1 MPLKPNAAIDYVNG
15 YLTKSLDNQVRDYPE
30 FFTQLKFDVFRH
42 IHDLTLNFQ
51 HPISVIS
58 GSNRSGKTSALM
70 AIACSHYN
78 FERQDVASGNWDR
91 ATWSK
96 LVRFTPED
104 IQNDDWT
111 YHVSFR
117 IGNVTFNR
125 QGFRNHASKKWS
137 GVAKKQ
143 GQIGTPTDRKPNGGR
158 HVMLIDLDRINPGRH
173 LSQSYYDRARQANVE
188 AIANGAD
195 INEYLSYI
203 LETNYNVEKVI
214 EVVDSKI
221 FKFDESGKKYTSFNT
236 ASGEDVLMNILVQ
249 ILHAPEK
256 SLILIDE
263 IEIGLHPKIQRRLM
277 QVLYILSQ
285 KRHLQFILTTHS
297 YAILNSV
304 PKESRIFIENVEG
317 NLRSFPQ
324 LSTYDILT
332 RMDCETFPVVTF
344 YVEDEESKM
353 IVNHA
358 VEELNTVEVG
368 LARLLRV
375 VVVGSASKT
384 YQYFKIRKE
393 LREQEH
399 ITTKAACILDGD
411 MKDKRDG
418 NGNFQYPEEE
428 GLFFHY
434 SGEAPEKM
442 LVRAFLDNHDCPQ
455 LQYHVDNSNPHC
467 LLEKMV
473 EQGLAMDKK
482 DAFEKCFT
490 YYKSSVGGSVHFEE
504 LKEFIRHNCGY

>member
-1 MPLKPNAAIDYVNG
+1 MVLNPNAAIDYVNG
-15 YLTKSLDNQVRDYPE
+15 YMTKTLNDQVKDYPE

-42 IHDLTLNFQ
+42 IHGLTLDFH
-51 HPISVIS
+51 HPITVIS

-78 FERQDVASGNWDR
+78 FERQDVASGNWER

-104 IQNDDWT
+104 IQNKDWT

-117 IGNVTFNR
+117 IGNVTSNR
-125 QGFRNHASKKWS
+125 QGFRNHISKKWS

-143 GQIGTPTDRKPNGGR
+143 GQIGTTTERNPNGGR
-158 HVMLIDLDRINPGRH
+158 HVVLIDLERINPGRH

-188 AIANGAD
+188 AIANSEE
-195 INEYLSYI
+195 INKYLSYI
-203 LETNYNVEKVI
+203 LETTYNVEKVI

-221 FKFDESGKKYTSFNT
+221 FKFDESDKRYTSFNT

-277 QVLYILSQ
+277 HVLYILSK

-304 PKESRIFIENVEG
+304 PKKSRIFIENTG
-317 NLRSFPQ
+317 GKFRSLYQ

-344 YVEDEESKM
+344 YVEDEESKL

-358 VEELNTVEVG
+358 VKELNVEEAG
-368 LARLLRV
+368 IARLLRV
-375 VVVGSASKT
+375 IVVGSAART
-384 YQYFKIRKE
+384 YQYFQIRNA

-411 MKDKRDG
+411 MKDKRDASG
-418 NGNFQYPEEE
+418 NLLYPEEN

-434 SGEAPEKM
+434 TNEAPEKM
-442 LVRAFLDNHDCPQ
+442 LVRAYLNKHDSPQ

-473 EQGLAMDKK
+473 EQGLAMDSK
-482 DAFEKCFT
+482 DAFEKCFND
-490 YYKSSVGGSVHFEE
+490 YKSSDGGGAHFEE
-504 LKEFIRHNCGY
+504 LKKFIKRNCGY

>member
-1 MPLKPNAAIDYVNG
+1 
-15 YLTKSLDNQVRDYPE
+15 
-30 FFTQLKFDVFRH
+30 
-42 IHDLTLNFQ
+42 
-51 HPISVIS
+51 
-58 GSNRSGKTSALM
+58 
-70 AIACSHYN
+70 
-78 FERQDVASGNWDR
+78 
-91 ATWSK
+91 
-96 LVRFTPED
+96 
-104 IQNDDWT
+104 
-111 YHVSFR
+111 
-117 IGNVTFNR
+117 
-125 QGFRNHASKKWS
+125 
-137 GVAKKQ
+137 
-143 GQIGTPTDRKPNGGR
+143 
-158 HVMLIDLDRINPGRH
+158 MLIDLDRINPGRH